1 MRLES
6 DSTFHSLI
14 DHQAEFG
21 SVNMSSKLINSSNKL
36 INGKEIGIKIRQSI
50 QNEVKDLLEKGIT
63 PGLAV
68 ILVGE
73 DPASQTYVANKE
85 KACLELG
92 IHSELIK
99 LSEGTSEQ
107 ELLEHINKLNDDPS
121 IDGILVQLP
130 LPKHINE
137 QLVIEAISPDKDVD
151 GFHPVSVGKM
161 LLGQPTFLPC
171 TPHGIMKLLE
181 FSNIEVAG
189 KHAVVVGRSHIVGVP
204 MGQLL
209 LQKDATVTYCHSKT
223 PDLQAMTTQADILVV
238 AVGRA
243 KMIQAH
249 HIKEGAVVI
258 DVGMN
263 RDENGKLCGDVD
275 FDDVFE
281 KASAITPVPG
291 GVGPMTITMLMYNT
305 IQSVKMKLA

>member
-1 MRLES
+1 
-6 DSTFHSLI
+6 
-14 DHQAEFG
+14 
-21 SVNMSSKLINSSNKL
+21 MSSKLINGSSKL
-36 INGKEIGIKIRQSI
+36 INGKEIGSKIRESI
-50 QNEVKDLLEKGIT
+50 QQEVQDLIEKGIT

-73 DPASQTYVANKE
+73 DPASQTYVKNKE
-85 KACLELG
+85 KTSLELG
-92 IHSELIK
+92 IYSELIK
-99 LSEGTSEQ
+99 LPAETTEQ
-107 ELLEHINKLNDDPS
+107 ELLAQIEKLNTDPA

-137 QLVIEAISPDKDVD
+137 QLVIEAIAPDKDVD

-171 TPHGIMKLLE
+171 TPHGVMKLLE
-181 FSNIEVAG
+181 YSNIPVAG

-209 LQKDATVTYCHSKT
+209 LQQDATVTYCHSKT
-223 PDLQAMTTQADILVV
+223 PDLQVMTTQADILVV

-243 KMIQAH
+243 KMIKAH

-275 FDDVFE
+275 FDDVVE

-305 IQSVKMKLA
+305 IQSAKMKLA